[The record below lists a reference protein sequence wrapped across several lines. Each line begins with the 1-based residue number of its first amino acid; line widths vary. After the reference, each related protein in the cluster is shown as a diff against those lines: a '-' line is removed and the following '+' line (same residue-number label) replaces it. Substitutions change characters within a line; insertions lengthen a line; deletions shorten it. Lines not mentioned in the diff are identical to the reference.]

1 MKIVLRDYL
10 NRIEAAERAKPPH
23 ERQRVPSLRE
33 LSKELSIHEVNLSR
47 LANNKIT
54 DLRLPLAAQIISTM
68 RQYGFP
74 MEVSDLLVYIPDE
87 NS

>member
-10 NRIEAAERAKPPH
+10 DRIEAAERAKPPH
-23 ERQRVPSLRE
+23 ERQRVPTLRE
-33 LSKELSIHEVNLSR
+33 LARELDIHEVNLSR

-54 DLRLPLAAQIISTM
+54 DLRLPLAARLIGLM

-74 MEVSDLLVYIPDE
+74 MEVSDLLVFVSD
-87 NS
+87 

>member
-23 ERQRVPSLRE
+23 ERQRVPTMGELARE
-33 LSKELSIHEVNLSR
+33 LDIHQVNLSR
-47 LANNKIT
+47 LINNKTT
-54 DLRLPLAAQIISTM
+54 DLRLPLAARIISTM

-74 MEVSDLLVYIPDE
+74 MEVSDLLVYTPDE
-87 NS
+87 

>member
-1 MKIVLRDYL
+1 MKIVLRAYL
-10 NRIEAAERAKPPH
+10 DRIESAERAKPPH
-23 ERQRVPSLRE
+23 ERQRVPTLRE
-33 LSKELSIHEVNLSR
+33 LAKELNLHEVNMSR

-74 MEVSDLLVYIPDE
+74 MEVSDLIVYVPNE
-87 NS
+87 S

>member
-10 NRIEAAERAKPPH
+10 DKIEAAERAKPPH
-23 ERQRVPSLRE
+23 ERLRVPTLRE
-33 LSKELSIHEVNLSR
+33 LAKELDLHEVNMSR

-54 DLRLPLAAQIISTM
+54 DLRLPLAARIISLM

-74 MEVSDLLVYIPDE
+74 MQVSDLIVYMPDAE
-87 NS
+87 